1 MTSETTTAR
10 EVDVPK
16 QPWVKTV
23 WTLTALLVVAIIAV
37 TALAYGY
44 VGERNSSEA
53 KTQSLRIAKCVNNV
67 LALRQTPA
75 SADTAAYQAIFNG
88 INQVIVAPNN
98 SDEQEQAFVAFEKIL
113 AANESVL
120 NQDQAFRASHPLGV
134 C

>member
-1 MTSETTTAR
+1 M
-10 EVDVPK
+10 PK

-75 SADTAAYQAIFNG
+75 SADSSAYQAIFAA
-88 INQVIVAPNN
+88 INQVIVAAPGPA
-98 SDEQEQAFVAFEKIL
+98 QTAAFVAFEKTLTTNQAIL
-113 AANESVL
+113 DE
-120 NQDQAFRASHPLGV
+120 DQTFRASHPLGV

>member
-1 MTSETTTAR
+1 M
-10 EVDVPK
+10 PK

-67 LALRQTPA
+67 LALRQVPA
-75 SADTAAYQAIFNG
+75 TADSTAYQAIFSA
-88 INQVIVAPNN
+88 INDVIIASPGPA
-98 SDEQEQAFVAFEKIL
+98 QQAAFVSFEKIL
-113 AANESVL
+113 AQNQVVL
-120 NQDQAFRASHPLGV
+120 NEDQAFRTAHPLGA